1 MVTLPPLTSFILN
14 TSAVLGWC
22 SFLRDASKQRVSS
35 FKNCRGSGTRTTQ
48 TQAPIATLKHCCK
61 FPYQKTKNTAAIPIR
76 VFPVKWKQVCCYAKA
91 SPYVLPKIGFIPPP
105 YCQLMRNNGGLLP
118 NLKRQTKLEVCHVV
132 EYSLTAHH
140 LRLFISR
147 KHIALIGHFLHTHY
161 KIAASKLTSL
171 FSIANIDIIFLI
183 TKKNKK

>member
-22 SFLRDASKQRVSS
+22 SFIRDASKQRVSS
-35 FKNCRGSGTRTTQ
+35 FKNCRGRGTRTTQ

-105 YCQLMRNNGGLLP
+105 YCHPVGDNGGLLTEP
-118 NLKRQTKLEVCHVV
+118 QRADQTRSLSCCGIFP
-132 EYSLTAHH
+132 YSTSLTAFH
-140 LRLFISR
+140 LTQAYRTHRALFA
-147 KHIALIGHFLHTHY
+147 H
-161 KIAASKLTSL
+161 SL
-171 FSIANIDIIFLI
+171 
-183 TKKNKK
+183 